1 MVSLIQIF
9 SLFLLVVT
17 FAVAIWRHMNIG
29 MATIAA
35 SFILML
41 AAKVPAA
48 KVYTSFPSS
57 LVILMLG
64 VTFLFGHAQ
73 RSGAIDRIINWAV
86 RMTGRRD
93 WALPWIMFLL
103 AASLSA
109 IGVLPAASLAITIPV
124 AMRTAQLR
132 GISPVL
138 MGTVTISGGMGG
150 GFSPL
155 SVWSQLLTS
164 TVEQAHRSI
173 SASALFGLEI
183 SLNLLVAI
191 VAFIVFGGIR
201 LFRAASSAPQ
211 AADMPKGCSPEDEAR
226 GANATAGN
234 AFPRE
239 SGGGTAVAVRD
250 TAPAQ
255 TTQAADGKRLYQI
268 VSVLAIVVFVTSVLV
283 FSSVDVGLLAFGLAT
298 VIQLIIR
305 PDEKEVIRSL
315 PWGVVLTVAGV
326 LLYVGLLE
334 NIGTFASIADHLGGI
349 GNQALTFLAIS
360 LAGALFATL
369 EPSAVAVLGLFIA
382 LALRTAPGMHGTV
395 LLLFVSQ
402 FSWAIVCVSTS
413 PYHLSGG
420 LVIATTPENQ
430 QQVLFRK
437 LLVWTIALVLAVP
450 TVGWIMPLLSSA

>member
-1 MVSLIQIF
+1 VSLIQIF
-9 SLFLLVVT
+9 SLILLVVT
-17 FAVAIWRHMNIG
+17 FGVAIWRHMNIG

-35 SFILML
+35 SFLLML
-41 AAKVPAA
+41 VAKVPVA
-48 KVYTSFPSS
+48 KVYTYFPSS
-57 LVILMLG
+57 LVVLMLG

-132 GISPVL
+132 GISSAL
-138 MGTVTISGGMGG
+138 MGTVIISGGMGG

-155 SVWSQLLTS
+155 TVWSQLLTS
-164 TVEQAHRSI
+164 TVAHAHRSI
-173 SASALFGLEI
+173 SASGLFGLEI
-183 SLNLLVAI
+183 SLNLLVAV
-191 VAFIVFGGIR
+191 VAFVVFGGLR
-201 LFRAASSAPQ
+201 LFRAAADAPA
-211 AADMPKGCSPEDEAR
+211 AADIPKGISLEDEAR
-226 GANATAGN
+226 GPNASAGN

-239 SGGGTAVAVRD
+239 SGGGTTVAVKN
-250 TAPAQ
+250 APAAQ
-255 TTQAADGKRLYQI
+255 TTQAADGNRLYQF
-268 VSVLAIVVFVTSVLV
+268 VSVLAIVVFVTTVLV
-283 FSSVDVGLLAFGLAT
+283 FSPDVGLLAFGLAT
-298 VIQLIIR
+298 VVQLIIR

-315 PWGVVLTVAGV
+315 PWGVVLTVTGV

-334 NIGTFASIADHLGGI
+334 EIGTFKTIADHLSGI
-349 GNQALTFLAIS
+349 GNQVLTFLAIS
-360 LAGALFATL
+360 LVGALFATL

-382 LALRTAPGMHGTV
+382 LALRAVPGMNGTA
-395 LLLFVSQ
+395 LLLFVCQ

-430 QQVLFRK
+430 QQSLFRK

-450 TVGWIMPLLSSA
+450 TVGWIMPLLASA

>member
-1 MVSLIQIF
+1 MLSFIQIF
-9 SLFLLVVT
+9 SLILLVVT
-17 FAVAIWRHMNIG
+17 FAVAIWRHINIG

-41 AAKVPAA
+41 AAKVPAD
-48 KVYTSFPSS
+48 KVYANFPSS
-57 LVILMLG
+57 LVVLMLG

-86 RMTGRRD
+86 RTTGNRD
-93 WALPWIMFLL
+93 WALPWIMFLI

-132 GISPVL
+132 GISPAL
-138 MGTVTISGGMGG
+138 MGAVTISGGMGG

-155 SVWSQLLTS
+155 TVWSHLLTS
-164 TVEQAHRSI
+164 TVEQANRSI
-173 SASALFGLEI
+173 SASALFGVEI
-183 SLNLLVAI
+183 GLNLLVAI
-191 VAFIVFGGIR
+191 IAFIVFGGLR
-201 LFRAASSAPQ
+201 LVRAASSVPS
-211 AADMPKGCSPEDEAR
+211 AADMPKGCSPEDEGR
-226 GANATAGN
+226 GEKATAGN

-250 TAPAQ
+250 TPPAQ
-255 TTQAADGKRLYQI
+255 TTQAADGNRLYQI
-268 VSVLAIVVFVTSVLV
+268 ISVLAIVAFVTTVLV

-326 LLYVGLLE
+326 LLYVGLLQE
-334 NIGTFASIADHLGGI
+334 IGTFKTISDHLAGT
-349 GNQALTFLAIS
+349 GNQALTLLAIS
-360 LAGALFATL
+360 LAGALFSTL
-369 EPSAVAVLGLFIA
+369 EPSAVAVLGLIVA
-382 LALRTAPGMHGTV
+382 LALRTMPGIHGTV
-395 LLLFVSQ
+395 LLLFVCQ

-420 LVIATTPENQ
+420 LVVATTPENQ

-437 LLVWTIALVLAVP
+437 LLVWTICLTLAVP
-450 TVGWIMPLLSSA
+450 VLGWIMPLLASA